1 LDLVVGPSNDI
12 HCTDERRRI
21 VTDGIACSSIQY
33 SAALTAVTAA
43 EKHDSDVVDIRG
55 TQESGFAIDRARRTQ
70 ARLMSVAH
78 LAIKFQAIANRQR
91 RAQFDAK
98 GDA

>member
-43 EKHDSDVVDIRG
+43 EKHVSDVADIRG
-55 TQESGFAIDRARRTQ
+55 T
-70 ARLMSVAH
+70 
-78 LAIKFQAIANRQR
+78 
-91 RAQFDAK
+91 
-98 GDA
+98 

>member
-43 EKHDSDVVDIRG
+43 ENM
-55 TQESGFAIDRARRTQ
+55 F
-70 ARLMSVAH
+70 LMSRISEERKNPV
-78 LAIKFQAIANRQR
+78 LRLIERVEPKL
-91 RAQFDAK
+91 D
-98 GDA
+98 